1 MSGIDIAKQ
10 VAEGLRQAGA
20 EVGTGSANIAT
31 LMRPAPQPE
40 NPWDPPAGEP
50 TPIELA
56 VIVGSFDKRLIDG
69 ENIRASDLRVLVESV
84 GTVPETSDRIVISST
99 EYAILAVN
107 KTSPG
112 GVDILYE
119 LQCRK

>member
-1 MSGIDIAKQ
+1 MSGAQIAQ
-10 VAEGLRQAGA
+10 EVSAALREAGA

-31 LMRPAPQPE
+31 LIRPATQPE
-40 NPWDPPAGEP
+40 NPWDPPAGPP
-50 TPIELA
+50 TEIELA

-69 ENIRASDLRVLVESV
+69 ENIRATDLKVLAEST
-84 GTVPETSDRIVISST
+84 GTVPVTSDRIIISSV
-99 EYAILAVN
+99 EYAILGV
-107 KTSPG
+107 KPTSPG